1 MLFSDTLRPLMDPQG
16 SGGCAACI
24 ASRPPPV
31 LLQHPLLSD
40 NQIKHSSFDQPQRG
54 VSSRLCSSKFM
65 AGWGVKASRLS
76 PTCLGPTVLVAALL
90 QWDFGGE
97 IAGIV
102 EKKGLKERFGENFP
116 GEVFP
121 G

>member
-1 MLFSDTLRPLMDPQG
+1 MG
-16 SGGCAACI
+16 A
-24 ASRPPPV
+24 V
-31 LLQHPLLSD
+31 LQHPLLSD